1 MELIVGFLLDRL
13 LGDPHR
19 WYHPVRS
26 IGTSISVCE
35 KYLRKIFPQN
45 RKGELAGGIVL
56 AAVILTGSGMVPWIL
71 LILAERIHPWMR
83 FCLGSVMCYQLL
95 AARSLKDESM
105 HVYQELERGDL
116 EGARKAVS
124 MIVGRDTEQLTEE
137 GIIKA
142 AVETVAENTSDG
154 VIAPLLYMAVGGPVA
169 GFLYKGINT
178 MDSMVGYHNAAY
190 EYFGKAGAKLD
201 DVVNWIPARLSAA
214 AMIVAAAVKGMD
226 WKQAIKIYRR
236 DRKNHKSPN
245 SAQTEAVC
253 AGALGV
259 ELAGNAFYFGKLVE
273 KPVIGDPVRPVEK
286 EDIPRAGGL
295 MYATEWIVLG
305 LAVGIRAVMFLLGNQ

>member
-1 MELIVGFLLDRL
+1 M
-13 LGDPHR
+13 
-19 WYHPVRS
+19 
-26 IGTSISVCE
+26 
-35 KYLRKIFPQN
+35 
-45 RKGELAGGIVL
+45 
-56 AAVILTGSGMVPWIL
+56 
-71 LILAERIHPWMR
+71 
-83 FCLGSVMCYQLL
+83 
-95 AARSLKDESM
+95 
-105 HVYQELERGDL
+105 
-116 EGARKAVS
+116 
-124 MIVGRDTEQLTEE
+124 DT
-137 GIIKA
+137 
-142 AVETVAENTSDG
+142 
-154 VIAPLLYMAVGGPVA
+154 
-169 GFLYKGINT
+169 
-178 MDSMVGYHNAAY
+178 MVGYHNAAY

>member
-105 HVYQELERGDL
+105 RVYQELERGDL

-169 GFLYKGINT
+169 GF
-178 MDSMVGYHNAAY
+178 V
-190 EYFGKAGAKLD
+190 
-201 DVVNWIPARLSAA
+201 
-214 AMIVAAAVKGMD
+214 
-226 WKQAIKIYRR
+226 
-236 DRKNHKSPN
+236 
-245 SAQTEAVC
+245 
-253 AGALGV
+253 
-259 ELAGNAFYFGKLVE
+259 
-273 KPVIGDPVRPVEK
+273 
-286 EDIPRAGGL
+286 
-295 MYATEWIVLG
+295 
-305 LAVGIRAVMFLLGNQ
+305 